1 MSRALLITTKV
12 SGFIPPS
19 QQMKLGAFCVVKE
32 VISRSDA
39 GGGALEIDQ

>member
-32 VISRSDA
+32 VIS
-39 GGGALEIDQ
+39 